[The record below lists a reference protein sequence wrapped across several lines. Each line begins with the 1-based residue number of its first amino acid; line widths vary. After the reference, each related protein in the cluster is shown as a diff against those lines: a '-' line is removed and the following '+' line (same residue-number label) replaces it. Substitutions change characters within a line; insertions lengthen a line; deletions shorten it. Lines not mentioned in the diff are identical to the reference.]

1 MFYSG
6 SYKGFYLFGNGAE
19 SAILQ
24 CRADSYGTK
33 CHDCFATALAVLRR
47 KCPWYKGMIIWFDQ
61 CLLAFSSID
70 FLEKIDYD
78 NNFCMSNAKKLG
90 GDKPAFSRT
99 LNTLMDNLTT
109 LATTT
114 KGKDNYTMFSAGE
127 TWYKG
132 DRMYGMVQCTY
143 DLSPRACRTQ
153 RNLPWNFKET
163 VLSNREDPENDQDI
177 KSKPSPRRVWPSGVQ
192 DRGLAARRPG
202 PWSDLPARRNGTTV
216 WTPGVQDVS
225 LGARRADTG
234 RRSGRPVR
242 RNETSVWTPG
252 AKDVILGS
260 QRAETGR
267 RSGRPAPRK

>member
-1 MFYSG
+1 MMYSSSSVLKRLILINFLAIQLLLISGELPLNTTNAYLNHKCLVSQGKYKPGSEYERDVNTMIKMFYSG
-6 SYKGFYLFGNGAE
+6 SYKGFYLLGFGAF
-19 SAILQ
+19 STILQ

-70 FLEKIDYD
+70 SLGKIDYD

-90 GDKPAFSRT
+90 GDKLAFSRT

-114 KGKDNYTMFSAGE
+114 KSKDNYTMFSAGE

-143 DLSPRACRTQ
+143 DLTPRACKECLVINGLR
-153 RNLPWNFKET
+153 FKDC
-163 VLSNREDPENDQDI
+163 LSDKR
-177 KSKPSPRRVWPSGVQ
+177 
-192 DRGLAARRPG
+192 
-202 PWSDLPARRNGTTV
+202 
-216 WTPGVQDVS
+216 
-225 LGARRADTG
+225 GARFVGGTCTFRFEFYPFI
-234 RRSGRPVR
+234 SEPVR
-242 RNETSVWTPG
+242 N
-252 AKDVILGS
+252 I
-260 QRAETGR
+260 
-267 RSGRPAPRK
+267 